1 MTKRLNKPVICCLD
15 LGTTT
20 GWAVAN
26 VNGHVMSGT
35 LDLQPQRFC
44 GGGMR
49 YLRFAHALDDM
60 KSVMGK
66 IDVVYFE
73 EVRRHLGTDAAHVY
87 GGFLAM
93 LSAWC
98 EKHSIPYQGVPVGT
112 IKKCIAGKGNAN
124 KQDVMQAV
132 TALGHQPQ
140 DDNEADALA
149 LLHYV
154 QTTQRI

>member
-1 MTKRLNKPVICCLD
+1 
-15 LGTTT
+15 
-20 GWAVAN
+20 
-26 VNGHVMSGT
+26 
-35 LDLQPQRFC
+35 
-44 GGGMR
+44 MR

-98 EKHSIPYQGVPVGT
+98 EKHSIPYQGVPVVPLRNVLRV
-112 IKKCIAGKGNAN
+112 K
-124 KQDVMQAV
+124 VMQ
-132 TALGHQPQ
+132 TNRMLCK
-140 DDNEADALA
+140 
-149 LLHYV
+149 
-154 QTTQRI
+154 R